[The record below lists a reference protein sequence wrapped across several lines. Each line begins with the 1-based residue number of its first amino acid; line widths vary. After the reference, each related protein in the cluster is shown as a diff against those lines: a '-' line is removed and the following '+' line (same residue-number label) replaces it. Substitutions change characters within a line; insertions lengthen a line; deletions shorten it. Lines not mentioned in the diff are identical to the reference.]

1 MMKASDSGADR
12 ASAGTTVGSLQ
23 PELFQA
29 LFEECADALL
39 ITNTHGSILSA
50 NRQACA
56 LLGYPRDT
64 LIGQNIEM
72 IHPEL
77 RRNEPWETLLR
88 GGELN
93 LRGLARSGT
102 GRDLPVEV
110 RARRIAYNDREV
122 IEWIEHDISE
132 QVRAEEVREEQLAM
146 VFHDL
151 RSPLGNVISSL
162 EMLAAALPQDESCA
176 DLNMLVDIALRSGR
190 RITHLLSQLLDIRRL
205 EANQPL
211 DLEPVTLQHLVQ
223 EAVDQVGP
231 TAQSRHIDLRICLP
245 TDLPELNLDHDLIQR
260 VIYNL
265 LDNAIKHTRAYTNVI
280 ISAEAPPGADKVT
293 VIVAD
298 NGPGIPPEYQ
308 ATIFDKYERIK
319 REGAPKGMGLG
330 LALCRMAVKAH
341 GGHIWL
347 ENTPGGGATFKFTL
361 PVAPPL

>member
-1 MMKASDSGADR
+1 MNAPDPGAHE
-12 ASAGTTVGSLQ
+12 ASAGMAVGPLQ
-23 PELFQA
+23 PQIYRA

-39 ITNTHGSILSA
+39 ITNMYGSILSA

-56 LLGYPRDT
+56 LLGYPPSA
-64 LIGQNIEM
+64 LISQNIEM

-77 RRNEPWETLLR
+77 RQNEPWTSLRR

-93 LRGLARSGT
+93 FRGLARSGN
-102 GRDLPVEV
+102 GGDLPVEV
-110 RARRIAYNDREV
+110 RARRIAYDDQEV
-122 IEWIEHDISE
+122 IEWIEHDVSE

-176 DLNMLVDIALRSGR
+176 DLNMLVDIALRSSR
-190 RITHLLSQLLDIRRL
+190 RITHLLSLLLDIRRL

-211 DLEPVTLQHLVQ
+211 ELEPVTLQHLVQ
-223 EAVDQVGP
+223 EAVDQVRSM
-231 TAQSRHIDLRICLP
+231 AQSRHIDLRVCLP
-245 TDLPELNLDHDLIQR
+245 PGLPELNVDHDLIQR

-293 VIVAD
+293 VTVAD

-330 LALCRMAVKAH
+330 LALCRMAVEAH

-347 ENTPGGGATFKFTL
+347 ENTPGGGATFRFTL
-361 PVAPPL
+361 PIAPPL